1 MEPILIDWIWKILT
15 GVAVFLLV
23 KYLEH
28 EKRIQK
34 MEDVQGLKI
43 DVLVNKV
50 EEMEKELN
58 AIKAEVHINK
68 DLVNQ
73 MKGTIYNVNQ
83 WIISQQ
89 NKNEKLN

>member
-1 MEPILIDWIWKILT
+1 MEQVLIDYIWKILL

-23 KYLEH
+23 KYLDH

-43 DVLVNKV
+43 DALVKKV
-50 EEMEKELN
+50 EDLEVELN
-58 AIKAEVHINK
+58 LIKNEVHINK

-73 MKGTIYNVNQ
+73 MKGTIFNVNK
-83 WIISQQ
+83 WI
-89 NKNEKLN
+89 EKQHEKHNQ